1 MKYNS
6 NMKKLLLLL
15 TLSFFSTIGYGDA
28 ASPPSDLG
36 PAPTTPD
43 QLAAA
48 TLALASPPP
57 APGAPTAA
65 ENAAKAAAVSA
76 AETASAATAPG
87 APTAAENAAKA
98 AAVRIAEMNAAVQ
111 LTPDQLAAAPA
122 PATDQ
127 ITPASAPAPAN
138 DDLCGAEESTS
149 TPKDISD
156 GVNISCSDDVEIT
169 EAPAPVPTRRP
180 DMFSTAVVKY
190 ANTMTTWAEMGI
202 PAAIVKKYLKD
213 PTGTPSDAINA
224 TKAMNVAAAEAASAA
239 SAAAAEG
246 AETAAE
252 SAAKA
257 AAVSAAEAASAASA
271 AASFT
276 AAQAAA
282 FDAEEA
288 AKASAVAAAEAESAA
303 QAATACDRLPE
314 GETADYC

>member
-1 MKYNS
+1 MKRLF
-6 NMKKLLLLL
+6 LLLLL
-15 TLSFFSTIGYGDA
+15 SLSLTSISYG
-28 ASPPSDLG
+28 SDLAPAPG
-36 PAPTTPD
+36 PA
-43 QLAAA
+43 
-48 TLALASPPP
+48 PPP
-57 APGAPTAA
+57 APAPA
-65 ENAAKAAAVSA
+65 
-76 AETASAATAPG
+76 
-87 APTAAENAAKA
+87 
-98 AAVRIAEMNAAVQ
+98 

-127 ITPASAPAPAN
+127 LTPASAPAPAN

-169 EAPAPVPTRRP
+169 EAPAPAPTRRP

-252 SAAKA
+252 TAAKA
-257 AAVSAAEAASAASA
+257 AAVA
-271 AASFT
+271 
-276 AAQAAA
+276 
-282 FDAEEA
+282 D
-288 AKASAVAAAEAESAA
+288 AEAESAA
-303 QAATACDRLPE
+303 QAASACDRLPE